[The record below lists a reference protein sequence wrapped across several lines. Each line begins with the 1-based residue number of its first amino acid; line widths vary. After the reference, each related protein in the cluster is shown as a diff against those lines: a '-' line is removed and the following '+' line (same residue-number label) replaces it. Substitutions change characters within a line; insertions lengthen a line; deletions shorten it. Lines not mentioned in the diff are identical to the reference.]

1 MIIDVLRYIKRLLNK
16 RAVYFHDLVKM
27 IDKIELKVI
36 MLKKKKRRKKS
47 KKKDKGKPLSSD
59 IIAINFMAAIDL
71 VIKTK
76 LVDPFDK
83 NSFESCKKS
92 NGR

>member
-1 MIIDVLRYIKRLLNK
+1 MIG
-16 RAVYFHDLVKM
+16 
-27 IDKIELKVI
+27 KIELKVT
-36 MLKKKKRRKKS
+36 METKKKR
-47 KKKDKGKPLSSD
+47 KKKCKKQNKGKPLSLD

-71 VIKTK
+71 VIQTK
-76 LVDPFDK
+76 LVDQFDK